1 MTARARGVLGMSSV
15 ELSAPGRTRS
25 IATATLSVLLAG
37 LAVVLLLARP
47 LVSVRPGAPVAMLA
61 IILLAILIASL
72 VAPVPKPAPALL
84 APVLVLG
91 VGVGALTAATLLV
104 HPAVPLAV
112 GLWTIPLNTLAAV
125 SEEAL
130 FRRFLYGRLERFGV
144 PVAIGVTALAFA
156 LIHVPLYGP
165 AALPIDLAAG
175 LLLGW
180 QRWTSGTWT
189 VPAATHVVANL
200 LAVLR

>member
-1 MTARARGVLGMSSV
+1 MSTAELRSSGRSRSVVAAVL
-15 ELSAPGRTRS
+15 S
-25 IATATLSVLLAG
+25 ILLAA
-37 LAVVLLLARP
+37 LAAVLLLVRP
-47 LVSVRPGAPVAMLA
+47 MVSVRPGAPIALLVA
-61 IILLAILIASL
+61 IYSAILVASL
-72 VAPVPKPAPALL
+72 VAPVPKGTPKVL
-84 APVLVLG
+84 APLLVLG
-91 VGVGALTAATLLV
+91 VGLGALAIVTLLV
-104 HPAVPLAV
+104 HPLVPLAV
-112 GLWTIPLNTLAAV
+112 GVWTVPLITLAAV

-130 FRRFLYGRLERFGV
+130 FRRFLYGRLERLGV
-144 PVAIGVTALAFA
+144 PLAIVVTALTFA

-180 QRWTSGTWT
+180 QRWASGTWA